1 MLILA
6 IGIIVAAIIIY
17 LIIDFFKSGLA
28 PSAVGRRRK
37 FMWLVV
43 ILLFIINEYAGAI
56 AILAVIAVT
65 LISSLINSKRK

>member
-6 IGIIVAAIIIY
+6 IGIIVIAIIIY
-17 LIIDFFKSGLA
+17 LIIDFFKNGLSQ
-28 PSAVGRRRK
+28 SAIGRRRK

-65 LISSLINSKRK
+65 LISSFINSKRK